1 MAQVTK
7 ASAINLSNIKFSD
20 PRKVGNNGVHVVYVN
35 YGGGINPLYV
45 QSPKVDIKW
54 NPTYY
59 ADNEEQGKYT
69 VEIALPGVGSDDQ
82 ITPFHNKMAEFD
94 QFMLDTAYENRAAW
108 FKNGKKLSRDT
119 IETVYTPMIKVSV
132 DSETGEP
139 DGKWPPSF
147 KFKIKKTN
155 SKFTC
160 NVFDSAKN
168 QLNIDNKESDDF
180 VDLETILVKG
190 NTVNLILK
198 CVSVWLINGKF
209 GVTWQAEQ
217 MMVTTKPSVSL
228 NGCAFVD
235 DDDDAVP
242 SNDVVSNVVA
252 DSDDEYT
259 EANDGKEPNKVE
271 DSDDDDSDDD
281 SDDDDVE
288 EEPAPEPEP
297 EPVKKK
303 KVVRRVKKSE

>member
-1 MAQVTK
+1 MKSTKNTFKANIMAQVTK

-217 MMVTTKPSVSL
+217 IMVTQKPSVSL
-228 NGCAFVD
+228 NGCAFLKD
-235 DDDDAVP
+235 DDDEVS
-242 SNDVVSNVVA
+242 SNDVAAEAEQLVD
-252 DSDDEYT
+252 DSDDE
-259 EANDGKEPNKVE
+259 EEQEDEQEVE
-271 DSDDDDSDDD
+271 EDEEEEE
-281 SDDDDVE
+281 E

-297 EPVKKK
+297 KKK
-303 KVVRRVKKSE
+303 KVVRRVKKSD